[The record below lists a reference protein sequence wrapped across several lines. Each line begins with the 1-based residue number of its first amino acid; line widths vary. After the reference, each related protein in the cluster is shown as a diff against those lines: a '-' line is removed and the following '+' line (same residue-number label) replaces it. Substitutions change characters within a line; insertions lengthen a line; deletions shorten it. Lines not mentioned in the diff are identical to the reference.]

1 MKYNY
6 RRYIG
11 ISIKHV
17 LVVLFSLVLSV
28 MWVSSIM
35 AQSPS
40 VTQDSESTINLDS
53 TKQVIRGFGAA
64 NIVNWRPDMSPAEIE
79 KAFGT
84 GEGQLGFSILRL
96 RIPPQQ
102 NQWDINLPSAKAAHS
117 LGVKVFASPWSPPA
131 NMKTNNSTVGGRL
144 KDDSYA
150 DFAQYLNDFSEYMAD
165 NGAPL
170 YAVSVQN
177 EPDIEV
183 GYESCDYT
191 PDQMLRFVRDYTDS
205 IDTRLIA
212 PESYQ
217 FRRVM
222 SDPLLNDSVAASNF
236 DIVGA
241 HIYGGG
247 LSPYPLAEEK
257 GKEV

>member
-1 MKYNY
+1 
-6 RRYIG
+6 
-11 ISIKHV
+11 
-17 LVVLFSLVLSV
+17 
-28 MWVSSIM
+28 
-35 AQSPS
+35 
-40 VTQDSESTINLDS
+40 
-53 TKQVIRGFGAA
+53 
-64 NIVNWRPDMSPAEIE
+64 VNWRPDMSPAEIE